1 MTVQPDLNTGLL
13 KRFDLLI
20 MLSAIVT
27 LFVALGTEPWWT
39 LNGAT
44 TNSLFSIQ
52 VSPFYLHIDAI
63 GLPSTVPLAVG
74 LGSLTRTLLL
84 LGFVS
89 LFVASLRPTAWWRNL
104 AVYFGF
110 ASLAELYLS
119 FVLMYYWAETA
130 FVNAYGVVPPYY
142 GTTSLQANIVGLDL
156 SYYTTPLVRATFF
169 LPYYLGFISIGLVM
183 GRTIIKAFHD
193 RSFQVLAALLP
204 SGRVHDIYLTPP
216 YHHVWF
222 SSRDREFNPL
232 AENPERIN
240 DDEMLVSFRKLY
252 ETVEPGGGLSIT
264 LPVWSTTLEDRLEK
278 LMPQTGFVA
287 ETEVKNRD
295 SQNPQ
300 TELHFRKP
308 VSEPQAPQVEEQTT
322 EETVPPLPA
331 TEQHTS
337 LEQAEAMDEPVQP
350 EPLPV
355 LEVAEEPTWVP
366 TRMTRLE
373 RSILKAAVKTITE
386 KHEPVQYRELLNQV
400 YMDLVD
406 RKIEFDSARQIETT
420 LLDHNGRELLL
431 VEEADET
438 KSRVVKKWWLG
449 DQKMSPDKN
458 RGLQALDRVVE
469 ARPGLGSLPSLLKVF
484 RRSHAPRRRPAIYT
498 NDEDSSAEP
507 GRT

>member
-1 MTVQPDLNTGLL
+1 MTIQPDLNTGLL
-13 KRFDLLI
+13 RRFDLLI

-27 LFVALGTEPWWT
+27 LFVALGTEAWWT

-156 SYYTTPLVRATFF
+156 SYYTTPLVSATFF
-169 LPYYLGFISIGLVM
+169 LPYYLGFISIGLVT

-216 YHHVWF
+216 YQHVWF
-222 SSRDREFNPL
+222 YTRDRGYNPL

-240 DDEMLVSFRKLY
+240 DAETLFPFRKLY
-252 ETVEPGGGLSIT
+252 ETVEPGGGRFIILA
-264 LPVWSTTLEDRLEK
+264 VWSTTLEARPEK
-278 LMPQTGFVA
+278 LIP
-287 ETEVKNRD
+287 K
-295 SQNPQ
+295 S
-300 TELHFRKP
+300 
-308 VSEPQAPQVEEQTT
+308 
-322 EETVPPLPA
+322 
-331 TEQHTS
+331 
-337 LEQAEAMDEPVQP
+337 
-350 EPLPV
+350 
-355 LEVAEEPTWVP
+355 
-366 TRMTRLE
+366 
-373 RSILKAAVKTITE
+373 RSI
-386 KHEPVQYRELLNQV
+386 
-400 YMDLVD
+400 
-406 RKIEFDSARQIETT
+406 
-420 LLDHNGRELLL
+420 
-431 VEEADET
+431 
-438 KSRVVKKWWLG
+438 
-449 DQKMSPDKN
+449 
-458 RGLQALDRVVE
+458 
-469 ARPGLGSLPSLLKVF
+469 
-484 RRSHAPRRRPAIYT
+484 
-498 NDEDSSAEP
+498 AEP
-507 GRT
+507 ELNNAHCKNPTTHLNF